1 MSSYSYS
8 PSFPLFPNGVNPSSY
23 DMIAHNWTKLRS
35 SSKTKLRKGA
45 RAWARS
51 TTIWEAWLKELSH
64 KSFSRS
70 KESIIKKGTL
80 VAQITKWIYNN
91 NLLKM
96 YKADSRGSFEVLKN
110 IFNNALKM
118 MKSYK
123 NECLAFSVLK
133 SIVMG
138 RTPYYRTSNELKCV
152 YLLVINLEHP
162 IFCYV
167 EWTSNLI
174 GLSLDFLNLSSNWL
188 EWHFFQH
195 QKNSNV
201 SIYW

>member
-8 PSFPLFPNGVNPSSY
+8 SSFTTFPLFPNGVNSSSY

-45 RAWARS
+45 RARTRS
-51 TTIWEAWLKELSH
+51 TIWEAWLKELSH

-91 NLLKM
+91 NNLLKM
-96 YKADSRGSFEVLKN
+96 YKAERRGSFEVLKN
-110 IFNNALKM
+110 IFNNALEM

-123 NECLAFSVLK
+123 NESGVEIRLRKLFWWYKLK
-133 SIVMG
+133 PLFRS
-138 RTPYYRTSNELKCV
+138 
-152 YLLVINLEHP
+152 
-162 IFCYV
+162 
-167 EWTSNLI
+167 
-174 GLSLDFLNLSSNWL
+174 
-188 EWHFFQH
+188 
-195 QKNSNV
+195 
-201 SIYW
+201 